1 MKTLRDFRRL
11 LTELPQ
17 PARAGLWIG
26 YVAFPAGVLLGFA
39 FGRATWATFSGAG
52 ISGAAIALT
61 GWCLF
66 RDTAGAATE
75 WSRIYRETR
84 GVPPDGFTFGDVPTV
99 RAQGLVYL
107 ALGVFFMVIAAG
119 LFIEQ

>member
-1 MKTLRDFRRL
+1 MKTLRGFGRL

-26 YVAFPAGVLLGFA
+26 YGAFLAGVLLGIVLGGA
-39 FGRATWATFSGAG
+39 AWAMFSGAG

-75 WSRIYRETR
+75 WSRIYREAR

-99 RAQGLVYL
+99 RAQGLLYL
-107 ALGVFFMVIAAG
+107 ALGIFFMAVAAG
-119 LFIEQ
+119 SFMEQ